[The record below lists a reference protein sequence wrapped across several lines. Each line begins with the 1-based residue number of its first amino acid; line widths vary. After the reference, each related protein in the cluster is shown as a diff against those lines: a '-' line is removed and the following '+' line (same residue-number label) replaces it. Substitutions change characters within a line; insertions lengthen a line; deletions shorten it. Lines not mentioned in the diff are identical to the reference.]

1 MRSIAASTSYTQAAG
16 TARPQPRSLSS
27 RTMLLIAALVL
38 IVALA
43 SLYPSWPEGPA
54 LPGLGMNGPLQAPP
68 QDVRLPVSACSRPGA
83 SWRGVRLLEAPGL

>member
-43 SLYPSWPEGPA
+43 SLCFSIVA
-54 LPGLGMNGPLQAPP
+54 GPLSFHGISAPP
-68 QDVRLPVSACSRPGA
+68 AQHQIVCGGTA
-83 SWRGVRLLEAPGL
+83 APC